1 MVAQKVVQEV
11 MEILNRPCKPR
22 EIANY
27 MIENKLSNI
36 ASDIGPDISTC
47 LNQLRKWQ
55 VVDKLPDFHGKDSSK
70 WYLTNNKYHDFKTC
84 EICKSIRTSHSKHIG
99 NMASKSA
106 WRKRKNTEEQD
117 QDNYQDLSAP
127 RWGRGSDV

>member
-1 MVAQKVVQEV
+1 
-11 MEILNRPCKPR
+11 
-22 EIANY
+22 

-36 ASDIGPDISTC
+36 ASDIVPDINTC
-47 LNQLRKWQ
+47 LNSLRKWEI
-55 VVDKLPDFHGKDSSK
+55 VDKFPDYHGLDSNK
-70 WYLTNNKYHDFKTC
+70 WYLSNIEPHDFKTC

>member
-84 EICKSIRTSHSKHIG
+84 EICKSIRTSHSKYVG
-99 NMASKSA
+99 DMASKSN
-106 WRKRKNTEEQD
+106 WRKVRKSEEQD
-117 QDNYQDLSAP
+117 RDNYADISAP
-127 RWGRGSDV
+127 KWGRGSE